1 MTYTVTVPDD
11 FNTSVARLLDADLEK
26 DPREAIQTYLDNLIK
41 HYLVEVIQ
49 QDPEV
54 VAARLVL
61 DNKVAEKTALITVVK
76 P

>member
-1 MTYTVTVPDD
+1 MTYTVTVPDGL
-11 FNTSVARLLDADLEK
+11 NTAVARLLDADLEK
-26 DPREAIQTYLDNLIK
+26 DPSEAIQTYLDNLIK

-61 DNKVAEKTALITVVK
+61 DNKVAEKTALINVR
-76 P
+76 

>member
-1 MTYTVTVPDD
+1 MNYTITVPDD
-11 FNTSVARLLDADLEK
+11 LNTAVARLLDADLEK

-54 VAARLVL
+54 VAAKLVL
-61 DNKVAEKTALITVVK
+61 DTKVAEKTALITVVK
-76 P
+76 

>member
-1 MTYTVTVPDD
+1 MTYTITVPDE

-61 DNKVAEKTALITVVK
+61 DNKVAEKTALINVR
-76 P
+76 

>member
-1 MTYTVTVPDD
+1 MNYTITVPNDL
-11 FNTSVARLLDADLEK
+11 NTAVARLLDADLEK

-54 VAARLVL
+54 IAASKCMRIRWLRKQQL
-61 DNKVAEKTALITVVK
+61 
-76 P
+76 